1 MVLAEKGKEQRK
13 KELEGSIATWP
24 VREWEGRESHSKKGS
39 NLESRE
45 GAEMGEERGR
55 HRYVFLKDSGRLKR
69 EHFEGEQIAAAW
81 DRTRVR
87 EEIGQEQQESRG
99 GEKETPDPDEI
110 GS

>member
-1 MVLAEKGKEQRK
+1 MLAEKGKEQRK

-55 HRYVFLKDSGRLKR
+55 HRYGFLKDSGRLER
-69 EHFEGEQIAAAW
+69 ES
-81 DRTRVR
+81 V
-87 EEIGQEQQESRG
+87 SRG
-99 GEKETPDPDEI
+99 NELQPLRTGHVSGRK
-110 GS
+110 